1 MNYDH
6 FTIEDCLDLYI
17 SEGTRVI
24 LGNGQI
30 TGFEENSP

>member
-1 MNYDH
+1 MNYNLI
-6 FTIEDCLDLYI
+6 TIGACLDLYI

-24 LGNGQI
+24 LENGQI